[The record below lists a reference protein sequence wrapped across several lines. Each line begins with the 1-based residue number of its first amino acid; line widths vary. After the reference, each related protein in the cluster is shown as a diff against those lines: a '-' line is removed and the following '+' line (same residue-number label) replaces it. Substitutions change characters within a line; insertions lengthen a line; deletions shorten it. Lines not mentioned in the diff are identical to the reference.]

1 MGIFHHS
8 HDARSC
14 GFTRH
19 QFCFVRTGRKRKS
32 ITLDIQ
38 LKREQ
43 TERALASF
51 QELVPQFLE
60 NKENIILRDAMIR
73 RFEYSTEAFWKYLKA
88 YLLTGYNLSA
98 NSPREVIRT
107 GLKTKLYSEEIS
119 KELLQMLDDRNLTSH
134 TYVEEL
140 AKSIADRIPAYSKN
154 MHAVMHQHSNP

>member
-1 MGIFHHS
+1 
-8 HDARSC
+8 
-14 GFTRH
+14 
-19 QFCFVRTGRKRKS
+19 
-32 ITLDIQ
+32 LDIQ

-43 TERALASF
+43 TERALASL

-60 NKENIILRDAMIR
+60 NKENIILRDAMIQ
-73 RFEYSTEAFWKYLKA
+73 RFEYSTEAFWKYLKVF
-88 YLLTGYNLSA
+88 LPIEHNLPA

-140 AKSIADRIPAYSKN
+140 AETIAGRIPDYSKN
-154 MHAVMHQHSNP
+154 MKEDMTQFSHS